1 MRTFVISDAHGY
13 PELIKNALRHGR
25 FDPDCDAFVSAGDL
39 VDRGPDPEGCIEL
52 VERYATEVLLGNHD
66 VGVLLDLPVFPQDP
80 QSPGLRP
87 FFLEKVVTPNASS
100 AWKVATAVEGVLI
113 THAGVSS
120 HYTWAL
126 QEDCQ
131 GDPARLA
138 EQLNTAFR
146 AVVGREPPVRKWDD
160 HGILSED
167 GPLWFRPR
175 PYSYLL
181 PAAGCNQVVGHT
193 PPIPEL
199 EPLGFYMIDPCAF
212 EGMADPGR
220 YRYAVIQAGRVR
232 AEEGTLGRNGAS
244 LPLSKPHLTEARR

>member
-13 PELIKNALRHGR
+13 PELIKNALAHGG
-25 FDPDCDAFVSAGDL
+25 FDPLCDAFVYAGDL

-52 VERYATEVLLGNHD
+52 IERYAAEVLVGNHD
-66 VGVLLDLPVFPQDP
+66 VGVLLDLPIFPQE
-80 QSPGLRP
+80 SRGSGLRL
-87 FFLEKVVTPNASS
+87 FLRQKVLAASS
-100 AWKVATAVEGVLI
+100 AWRVATAVEGVLI

-120 HYTWAL
+120 HYDWVL
-126 QEDCQ
+126 QEECQ

-138 EQLNTAFR
+138 GLLNATFVA
-146 AVVGREPPVRKWDD
+146 AVEREPQVREWDD
-160 HGILSED
+160 HPILSED

-181 PAAGCNQVVGHT
+181 PLAGRAQVVGHT

-199 EPLGFYMIDPCAF
+199 EPLDFYMIDPCAF

-220 YRYAVIQAGRVR
+220 YRYAVIQAGCVRV
-232 AEEGTLGRNGAS
+232 EEGRLGCDVAGQ
-244 LPLSKPHLTEARR
+244 PLSKPCLAEAGR